1 MRGESGGKSMETW
14 DLYDGDRKPLG
25 RVHRRG
31 EALSEGANHIVVE
44 IWTVNARGQVLL
56 TRRDERKQP
65 YPGRWENTGGAVL
78 AGEESRSGALRELR
92 EETGIRAGADEL
104 EFLGSYRVP
113 GVFADVYLL
122 RRNVALAALTLQPGE
137 TVDARWATLE
147 EIRKMR
153 VRGELAFPTD
163 TRLKFLEDALG

>member
-1 MRGESGGKSMETW
+1 METW
-14 DLYDGDRKPLG
+14 DLFDDDRKPLG

-31 EALSEGANHIVVE
+31 DALPEGANHIVVE
-44 IWTVNARGQVLL
+44 IWTVNGRGQALL
-56 TRRDERKQP
+56 TRRDDHKRP

-78 AGEESRSGALRELR
+78 SGEDSRAGALRELR
-92 EETGIRAGADEL
+92 EETGIRAGAEEL

-122 RRNVALAALTLQPGE
+122 RRDVALESLVLQPGE
-137 TVDARWATLE
+137 TVDARWATLS
-147 EIRKMR
+147 EIQKMR
-153 VRGELAFPTD
+153 VREELAFPTE